1 MWTRSEIKAG
11 VGVPTPEQLQISR
24 PVDISNENSLIRQYR
39 PPFARSGCSK
49 IFIVSVISNIQL
61 EKPRGG
67 RGAISSPGAG
77 NHLDVVDLSEKSREI
92 PYELTLRMLVTND
105 IEKALFGNEIHPKL
119 VSVGKIAVPS
129 IFGTAE

>member
-11 VGVPTPEQLQISR
+11 VGIPTPEQLQISH

-77 NHLDVVDLSEKSREI
+77 NYLDVVDLSESHGRSL
-92 PYELTLRMLVTND
+92 ELTLRMLVTND
-105 IEKALFGNEIHPKL
+105 IEK
-119 VSVGKIAVPS
+119 S
-129 IFGTAE
+129 IIWK